1 MIHMRRTL
9 LIFVSGL
16 VFASTPSWAQAPATT
31 AASKLLPGT
40 RVGIFSTIQGNA
52 VNSTNGALTNTLVR
66 LRDARYGHIV
76 DRVMTDKL
84 GTFTFQNVDPGN
96 YVVEIMTPANDAVLA
111 SSPVLN
117 VSAGEAVSA
126 LVKLPFRIPAFAG
139 LIGNATQTTAS
150 AVSTAAQAV
159 TAAAASSNTVAET
172 LVGAAAT
179 STSTGNGR

>member
-1 MIHMRRTL
+1 MRRTL
-9 LIFVSGL
+9 LIMVSAL
-16 VFASTPSWAQAPATT
+16 VLAAPLSAQAPSGATV
-31 AASKLLPGT
+31 SRLLPGT
-40 RVGIFSTIQGNA
+40 RSSIFSSIQGSA

-76 DRVMTDKL
+76 DRVMTDSK
-84 GTFTFQNVDPGN
+84 GTFVFRNVDPGN
-96 YVVEIMTPANDAVLA
+96 YVVEIMNPSNEAVLA

-126 LVKLPFRIPAFAG
+126 LVKLPFRIPAIAG
-139 LIGNATQTTAS
+139 LIGNSTQTTAS

-179 STSTGNGR
+179 STSTSNGH

>member
-1 MIHMRRTL
+1 MRRTL
-9 LIFVSGL
+9 LIM
-16 VFASTPSWAQAPATT
+16 ASALLLAAPLSAQAPATA

-40 RVGIFSTIQGNA
+40 RVGVFSTIQGNA

-84 GTFTFQNVDPGN
+84 GSFTFRGVDPGN
-96 YVVEIMTPANDAVLA
+96 YVVEIMNPSNDAVLA
-111 SSPVLN
+111 SSQVLN

-139 LIGNATQTTAS
+139 LIGNTTQTTAS

-179 STSTGNGR
+179 TTSTSNGR

>member
-1 MIHMRRTL
+1 MRRTFLIMASAVL
-9 LIFVSGL
+9 LAAPLS
-16 VFASTPSWAQAPATT
+16 AQAPVAA

-40 RVGIFSTIQGNA
+40 RVGIFSSIQGNA
-52 VNSTNGALTNTLVR
+52 LNSTNGALTNTLVR

-76 DRVMTDKL
+76 DRAMTDKV
-84 GTFTFQNVDPGN
+84 GAFTFRGVDPGN
-96 YVVEIMTPANDAVLA
+96 YVVEIMNPANEVVLA

-126 LVKLPFRIPAFAG
+126 LVKMPFRIPAFAG
-139 LIGNATQTTAS
+139 LIGNSTQTTAS

-172 LVGAAAT
+172 LVGAASTTT
-179 STSTGNGR
+179 STSNGR